1 MNPSRHPSASFL
13 VTRLRILSMNPPPL
27 LLALLLAAVP
37 AAAADGKSS
46 KAERLANTV
55 VLNETAVKN
64 LRLKT
69 EEAEETDFDETLF
82 ALGRIEVLPG
92 RRAVV
97 SSRIA
102 GRAVQVE
109 AVLDHE
115 VQAGGPIAVI
125 ESRQA
130 GDPPPRITLTAPISG
145 IISEIHVV
153 PGEPVSPDKSL
164 ATILD
169 LSRVY
174 ALARVPEHWAEKLR
188 RGLSATIRVPGWTGE
203 VWEAKLEHL
212 GALADPASGTLEA
225 AFAINNEGLW
235 LRPGMRAEFT
245 IVVARRKGV
254 FSVPRSALQGD
265 PANRFLYV
273 ADDDLPHAFLKVPVV
288 TGASNPQRV
297 EILQGL
303 LPGDRVVTEGAY
315 SLAYAGKGNVSLK
328 EALDAAHGHE
338 HAADGGE
345 LPQGGAAN
353 ASAGEVGHDHGSTP
367 GRFSGLTLAAL
378 IANGVLLV
386 LLAGSAVSRRKG
398 ASGDHA

>member
-1 MNPSRHPSASFL
+1 MNSSRHPSASFL
-13 VTRLRILSMNPPPL
+13 VTRFRSFSMYPPSL
-27 LLALLLAAVP
+27 LLAMLLAAVP

-115 VQAGGPIAVI
+115 VQAGAPVAVI

-145 IISEIHVV
+145 IISEINLV

-174 ALARVPEHWAEKLR
+174 AIARVPEHWTEKLR

-303 LPGDRVVTEGAY
+303 LPGDRVVIEGAY

-367 GRFSGLTLAAL
+367 GRFSGLTLASL

-398 ASGDHA
+398 TSSDHA